1 MAELLKNEYFMGVVM
16 SVIVFAFTQLL
27 KMPIKALTSK
37 IENERTRKIVNGTIL
52 LIPFIL
58 GVLFEFLLTTL
69 VFHEPF
75 TVIQGLTYGT
85 GGISLYGVVERFF
98 KVKNPYDTEE
108 GEAVMELVDKVTEDG
123 KVDENDKTA
132 LKEFLDLVSK

>member
-108 GEAVMELVDKVTEDG
+108 GEAVMELVEKVTEDG

-132 LKEFLDLVSK
+132 LKEYLDLVSK

>member
-27 KMPIKALTSK
+27 KMPIKALTIK

-108 GEAVMELVDKVTEDG
+108 GEAVMELVEKVTEDG

-132 LKEFLDLVSK
+132 LKEYLDLVSK

>member
-108 GEAVMELVDKVTEDG
+108 GEAVIELVEKVTEDG

-132 LKEFLDLVSK
+132 LKEYLDLVSK

>member
-58 GVLFEFLLTTL
+58 GVLFELLLTTL

-108 GEAVMELVDKVTEDG
+108 GEAVIELVEKVTEDG

-132 LKEFLDLVSK
+132 LKEYLDLVSK

>member
-108 GEAVMELVDKVTEDG
+108 GEAVIELVEKVKEDG

-132 LKEFLDLVSK
+132 LKEFLDLVNK

>member
-108 GEAVMELVDKVTEDG
+108 GEAVIELVEKVTEDG
-123 KVDENDKTA
+123 
-132 LKEFLDLVSK
+132 

>member
-108 GEAVMELVDKVTEDG
+108 GEAVMELVEKVTEDG